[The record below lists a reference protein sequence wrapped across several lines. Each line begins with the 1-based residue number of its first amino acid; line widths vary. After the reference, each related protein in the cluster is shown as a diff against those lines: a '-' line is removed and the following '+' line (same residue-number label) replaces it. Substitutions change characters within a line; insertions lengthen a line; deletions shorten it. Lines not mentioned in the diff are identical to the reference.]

1 MTTQKISNTLSTSA
15 NSALKTPNTVPQNNS
30 CLGWALRLQ
39 PTSEYCFNESA
50 SLELQHIL
58 RHNPHALLTVLT
70 LYRCTFYGGNT
81 TNSQLRWEDQ
91 DVQISVSYRCP
102 PLLDAPDNTAA
113 MDMLSKNLS
122 MTINKACSPGL
133 DMRIGMYRHSCG
145 KRRSKQRV
153 SGKLSA
159 RFTIPRRSKMRYIS

>member
-70 LYRCTFYGGNT
+70 LYRCTFYGGT
-81 TNSQLRWEDQ
+81 PLIHNSGGKTKMYRSPSVTGVLPSWTHRTIPQLW
-91 DVQISVSYRCP
+91 
-102 PLLDAPDNTAA
+102 
-113 MDMLSKNLS
+113 MLSKNLS